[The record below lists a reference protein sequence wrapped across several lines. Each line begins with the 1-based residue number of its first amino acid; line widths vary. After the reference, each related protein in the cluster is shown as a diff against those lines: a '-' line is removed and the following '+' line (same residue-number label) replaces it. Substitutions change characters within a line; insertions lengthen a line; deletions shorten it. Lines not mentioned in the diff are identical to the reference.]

1 MHDRHLPSLGARFW
15 AALCLASI
23 FGANMGD
30 AFAHILG
37 LGHTGGLPYLGAALL
52 FIIVAERFDRS
63 VHETWYWA
71 AIIVVRTAATNLG
84 DLLCGDLHIPRPVVI
99 AGLAL
104 ALAVTVTLVW
114 TMWKLTAPLTENPKR
129 LILRA
134 DIPYWLSM
142 LIAGALGTVLG
153 DYFSHNLYLGDARAS
168 VVLSAILS
176 VFFVIGAGGGLWQPA
191 LYWITVVQVRAA
203 GTAVGDLLAQR
214 GVLGLGTSTVVTGLA
229 FATFLLVTQKR
240 DVETMPPGD

>member
-1 MHDRHLPSLGARFW
+1 MHDHHLPSLGTHFW

-37 LGHTGGLPYLGAALL
+37 LGHAGGLPYLGAALL
-52 FIIVAERFDRS
+52 FIVVAERFDRS
-63 VHETWYWA
+63 AHETWYWA

-84 DLLCGDLHIPRPVVI
+84 DLLCGDLHIPRLAVM

-104 ALAVTVTLVW
+104 ALAFTVTLVW
-114 TMWKLTAPLTENPKR
+114 VMWKLTAPLTENPKR

-142 LIAGALGTVLG
+142 LLAGALGTVLG

-168 VVLSAILS
+168 FLLSGILFG
-176 VFFVIGAGGGLWQPA
+176 FFVIGAGGRLWRPA
-191 LYWITVVQVRAA
+191 LYWTIVVLVRAA
-203 GTAVGDLLAQR
+203 GTTVGDLFAQR
-214 GVLGLGTSTVVTGLA
+214 GVLGLGMSTVVTGLL

-240 DVETMPPGD
+240 DVESTPSGN

>member
-1 MHDRHLPSLGARFW
+1 MHDRHLPSLGPRFW

-37 LGHTGGLPYLGAALL
+37 LGHSGGLPYLGAALL

-63 VHETWYWA
+63 AHEAWYWA

-84 DLLCGDLHIPRPVVI
+84 DLLCGDLHIPRPAVM

-104 ALAVTVTLVW
+104 GLALTVTLVW
-114 TMWKLTAPLTENPKR
+114 TMWKLTAPLTETPKR
-129 LILRA
+129 LLLRA

-142 LIAGALGTVLG
+142 LLAGALGTVMG

-168 VVLSAILS
+168 VVLSAILFCLF
-176 VFFVIGAGGGLWQPA
+176 VFGARGGVWLLA

-214 GVLGLGTSTVVTGLA
+214 GVLGLGMSTVVTGLA
-229 FATFLLVTQKR
+229 FATFLLVTQRR
-240 DVETMPPGD
+240 DAETAPPGN

>member
-1 MHDRHLPSLGARFW
+1 MHDRHLPNLGARFW

-37 LGHTGGLPYLGAALL
+37 LGHSGGLPYLGAALL

-63 VHETWYWA
+63 THETWYWT

-84 DLLCGDLHIPRPVVI
+84 DLLCGDLHIARPVVM

-104 ALAVTVTLVW
+104 ALAVTVTLAW
-114 TMWKLTAPLTENPKR
+114 TMWKLTAPLTEDPKR
-129 LILRA
+129 LLLRA

-142 LIAGALGTVLG
+142 LLAGALGTVLG
-153 DYFSHNLYLGDARAS
+153 DYCSHDLYLGDARAS
-168 VVLSAILS
+168 VMLSAILLG
-176 VFFVIGAGGGLWQPA
+176 FFAIGAKASPGQLA

-203 GTAVGDLLAQR
+203 GTAVGDLFAQR
-214 GVLGLGTSTVVTGLA
+214 GVLGLGMSTVVTGLV

-240 DVETMPPGD
+240 DVETTPPGD